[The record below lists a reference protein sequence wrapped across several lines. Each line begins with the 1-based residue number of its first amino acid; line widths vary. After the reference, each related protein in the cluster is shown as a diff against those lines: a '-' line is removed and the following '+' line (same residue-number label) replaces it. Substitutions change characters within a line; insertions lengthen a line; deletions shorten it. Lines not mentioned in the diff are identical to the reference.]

1 MDWIFFLLFSRP
13 VKVVSRHLFR
23 DKYNGY
29 ISDLVGVAPYMND
42 WVTLV
47 ALRVDIP

>member
-1 MDWIFFLLFSRP
+1 MDWIFFLSPDLSRSFY
-13 VKVVSRHLFR
+13 VTLFR

-29 ISDLVGVAPYMND
+29 TSDLVGVAPYMND